1 MIITGGVHLLDI
13 EWLLSTLF
21 DASLLELR
29 AAVSG
34 GSFFRR
40 PIPFSHATGRFSRSV
55 LPRATAW
62 RPGNYVQS
70 FVRRALDRD
79 RPLRNHSRLARGW
92 RKSKNW
98 CVA

>member
-1 MIITGGVHLLDI
+1 MIITGSVHLLDA

-21 DASLLELR
+21 DASLLKLR

-40 PIPFSHATGRFSRSV
+40 SVPSPALWFSRSV
-55 LPRATAW
+55 LCRATAL
-62 RPGNYVQS
+62 RPGNYAQQ
-70 FVRRALDRD
+70 FARRVLDSD
-79 RPLRNHSRLARGW
+79 RPLRNHSRLARGG
-92 RKSKNW
+92 RKSKNG

>member
-1 MIITGGVHLLDI
+1 MIITTGVHLLDV

-21 DASLLELR
+21 DASLLKLR

-34 GSFFRR
+34 GSIF
-40 PIPFSHATGRFSRSV
+40 PALTIPRYFAFSPSV
-55 LPRATAW
+55 LGRATAL
-62 RPGNYVQS
+62 RPGNYTQS
-70 FVRRALDRD
+70 FARRALDSD

-92 RKSKNW
+92 RKSKNR

>member
-1 MIITGGVHLLDI
+1 MIITGGVHLLDA

-21 DASLLELR
+21 DASLLKLR

-34 GSFFRR
+34 GSFFRSCVRR
-40 PIPFSHATGRFSRSV
+40 PPLSFSRSV
-55 LPRATAW
+55 LGRATALLA
-62 RPGNYVQS
+62 GNYAQH
-70 FVRRALDRD
+70 FARWALDSG

-92 RKSKNW
+92 RKSKNG